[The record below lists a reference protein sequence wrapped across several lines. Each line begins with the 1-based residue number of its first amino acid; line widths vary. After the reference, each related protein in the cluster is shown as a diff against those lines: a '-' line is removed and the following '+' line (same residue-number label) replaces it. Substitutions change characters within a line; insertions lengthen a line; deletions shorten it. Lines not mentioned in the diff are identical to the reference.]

1 MCKLQLVS
9 FYHMQCKNL
18 FTQNIRVG
26 IISKTRL
33 LASCHSLFIHNPATA
48 LEPNM
53 IKQAKHK
60 TDTQTW
66 HKEHD
71 PEHHG
76 ERRIESSSSRIVPV
90 AEHGPAAARTA
101 AAFWQHQ
108 QCAAAEIIGQMV
120 QDPIRQPATKA
131 IPAGDAKSSHFEII
145 SVSTG
150 DKRKLEGIYDRHVQF
165 ECVIRGKFGVPGGF
179 FRPNKVSW

>member
-1 MCKLQLVS
+1 
-9 FYHMQCKNL
+9 MQELIHTKYKSWDY
-18 FTQNIRVG
+18 FQDKI
-26 IISKTRL
+26 
-33 LASCHSLFIHNPATA
+33 ACHSLFIHNPATA

-76 ERRIESSSSRIVPV
+76 ERRRIESSYSRIVPE

-120 QDPIRQPATKA
+120 QDPNQQPATKA
-131 IPAGDAKSSHFEII
+131 MP
-145 SVSTG
+145 VM
-150 DKRKLEGIYDRHVQF
+150 
-165 ECVIRGKFGVPGGF
+165 
-179 FRPNKVSW
+179 PNRVTLRSFQ